1 VSEPSEIL
9 DKIYAL
15 KSPPTLTLSDIPLG
29 RPKEELLISKD
40 QFASIAQEFD
50 DNEIR
55 VLGKR
60 AISQITKQLNAEV
73 QKQEEEKRQQLEA
86 DNATR
91 SESGKGVQNG
101 KDIKAKGEKDGRDG
115 Q

>member
-40 QFASIAQEFD
+40 QFASIAEEFD

-73 QKQEEEKRQQLEA
+73 QKQEEKKRQQLEA

-91 SESGKGVQNG
+91 ESEKGVQNG